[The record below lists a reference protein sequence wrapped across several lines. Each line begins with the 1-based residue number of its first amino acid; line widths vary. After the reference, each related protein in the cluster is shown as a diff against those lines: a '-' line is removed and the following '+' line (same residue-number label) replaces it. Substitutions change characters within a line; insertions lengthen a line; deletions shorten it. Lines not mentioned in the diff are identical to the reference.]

1 MNTTFNYHVI
11 LTAPQ
16 QSGEIE
22 LRTNDIHL
30 ALETYLD
37 EMQNG
42 TPVTVVSGL
51 TGEVLAIANNE
62 GIEDHTSA
70 EFELMVRGYLATLV
84 AEEEELM
91 ATEEEVPPPDYPDN
105 SMILVVNSGEE
116 VVIPLSEEQMKI
128 LMFGE
133 VVHTAF
139 VL

>member
-62 GIEDHTSA
+62 GIEDHTNA
-70 EFELMVRGYLATLV
+70 EFELMVRGYLATLT
-84 AEEEELM
+84 AEEEELV
-91 ATEEEVPPPDYPDN
+91 AEEEVSPPDYPDN
-105 SMILVVNSGEE
+105 SMILTVDSGEE

-128 LMFGE
+128 LLFGE
-133 VVHTAF
+133 VVNTAF
-139 VL
+139 II